1 MQIKFKTL
9 TNPSRPTTLHCPF
22 GSKKRANEPLKKNAT
37 EFCGSKAVTL
47 NFLDGMVWMDG
58 NGCKGAMCVD
68 PALQIV
74 GRAIQIAWRWKII
87 TCPRSVKFKNRNRLS
102 ATWKTLCSAGGSER
116 LINCTL
122 PFNLKFNAVPAALA
136 KCTAKDYVFFSPSL
150 FWVSRGIPFY
160 KKVKSCSDPF
170 FKN

>member
-22 GSKKRANEPLKKNAT
+22 GSNKRANETLKKKRHHILWLKGGH
-37 EFCGSKAVTL
+37 FKL
-47 NFLDGMVWMDG
+47 PRWDGMDG

-102 ATWKTLCSAGGSER
+102 ATW
-116 LINCTL
+116 
-122 PFNLKFNAVPAALA
+122 
-136 KCTAKDYVFFSPSL
+136 
-150 FWVSRGIPFY
+150 
-160 KKVKSCSDPF
+160 
-170 FKN
+170 